1 MERGKQQQSF
11 KKTKRKKG
19 ATKGQVAANGSLG
32 KKHWAFGLGKT
43 AVKWFKHL
51 PAPGAAK
58 EDVSKQELEMK
69 RKAGKRNTLV
79 VMPYKLE
86 QKLLLVGEG
95 NFSFTAAL
103 ADKLGSARDIVA
115 TSFDHKDTLE
125 KKYPDA
131 AEFENDIEAL
141 GGQVDHGVDATQLH
155 KCESLVEAGPWDCV
169 IFNFP
174 HVGFGIKDQLK
185 NIRAN
190 QEMLRDFLASATT
203 MLHGTGEIHITIKR
217 GEPYESWKVVKLG
230 TETAGLKLKNAF
242 DFVPAQYPKY
252 RHRRTLGFAEGISTK
267 QNEDIIAGAKT
278 YVFVKASAQPGPSG
292 DTGKPGKKRKGPPE
306 KEKGGEQ
313 GNGKKRSGKKE
324 RRSDQNRSRNH

>member
-1 MERGKQQQSF
+1 LSSLAF
-11 KKTKRKKG
+11 SVLHL
-19 ATKGQVAANGSLG
+19 AYWDAAKLNSKPL
-32 KKHWAFGLGKT
+32 
-43 AVKWFKHL
+43 HL
-51 PAPGAAK
+51 PRIIQHLSLSLHELWLSPLPIAPTYGWLLPPACAA
-58 EDVSKQELEMK
+58 
-69 RKAGKRNTLV
+69 AC
-79 VMPYKLE
+79 
-86 QKLLLVGEG
+86 LLLLLLLCQRCYPRYA
-95 NFSFTAAL
+95 FLTHL
-103 ADKLGSARDIVA
+103 LL
-115 TSFDHKDTLE
+115 DTLPSVGFACTSVVVVGMQ
-125 KKYPDA
+125 YPDA